1 MNNLGFLTPLAR
13 SRSGSFLSRRRSLF
27 EDELLDDVENILSD
41 TVEILTNAEKRKL
54 SESRSRRDEDDN
66 DQLSGSGKGLVVRRI
81 LKFEESEESS

>member
-27 EDELLDDVENILSD
+27 EDELLDDVDNILSD

>member
-1 MNNLGFLTPLAR
+1 MNNLGFLTPIAR

-54 SESRSRRDEDDN
+54 SESSRTEDDI
-66 DQLSGSGKGLVVRRI
+66 DQLSDGSKGLVVRRI

>member
-27 EDELLDDVENILSD
+27 EDELLDDVDNILSD
-41 TVEILTNAEKRKL
+41 TVEILTNAERRKL
-54 SESRSRRDEDDN
+54 SESRRNVDD
-66 DQLSGSGKGLVVRRI
+66 DDHLSDGSKGLVVRRI